1 MNRILAHFNGR
12 SVGEDVRY
20 WSKLYLP
27 HPIDVDSPR
36 IYSTYIKQREVVNM
50 SKLYRGV
57 DKSDGRESCFL
68 VNDMGVA
75 ISSH

>member
-1 MNRILAHFNGR
+1 
-12 SVGEDVRY
+12 
-20 WSKLYLP
+20 
-27 HPIDVDSPR
+27 
-36 IYSTYIKQREVVNM
+36 M

-75 ISSH
+75 ISSHCGDNEEEIQINKESEHSFEYESAGEFAERAINPVLIEEW